1 MDYLIDPEE
10 VTKLGVCP
18 IFNPCTTFCRIK
30 PMYGVP
36 PIIA

>member
-10 VTKLGVCP
+10 ILTIGKCP
-18 IFNPCTTFCRIK
+18 LFIPCSTFCKIK

-36 PIIA
+36 V